1 MGWRATGTARWLAV
15 SRHTAESS
23 RTGSGDIEEMT
34 DRTSIATRGAMVIGM
49 LMLTVYVTCTGI
61 WKRAKR

>member
-1 MGWRATGTARWLAV
+1 
-15 SRHTAESS
+15 
-23 RTGSGDIEEMT
+23 MT